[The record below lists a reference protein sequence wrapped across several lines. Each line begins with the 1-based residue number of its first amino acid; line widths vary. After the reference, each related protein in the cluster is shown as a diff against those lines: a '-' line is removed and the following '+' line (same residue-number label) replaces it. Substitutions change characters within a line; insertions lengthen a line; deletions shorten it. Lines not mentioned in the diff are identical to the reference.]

1 MNPDMIKGIRV
12 NLFETREAEL
22 KFIAYNDARNKFP
35 HNSPTL
41 PPQYQ
46 GVKNDYSNAWAD
58 AWKRGEADR
67 IKAIAEWNAAN

>member
-1 MNPDMIKGIRV
+1 MIKGIRV

-35 HNSPTL
+35 HNSPTI

-46 GVKNDYSNAWAD
+46 GVKNDYSGAWAG
-58 AWKRGEADR
+58 AWKRGESDR
-67 IKAIAEWNAAN
+67 VEAIADLNCEYRQG